1 MRRWDD
7 ASTFEGIDM
16 RTSKLAF
23 AAATLLGLGLGTSPA
38 FADETDPPKDF
49 TFSGYVQGVS
59 DYRFRGYSLSGGD
72 PAVQGTINV
81 NHSSGFYAGAWA
93 SSLDGNG
100 PVLGFYGDVELDLY
114 AGWTGSVAK
123 GLTADVGV
131 LRYVYPS
138 NDGQGP
144 ADFWEPYASLS
155 TTIGPVGAKVGA
167 NYAPS
172 QDATLNDDNIY
183 VYGELSGGIP
193 QTPISLSAHLGYT
206 DGPLGPKFL
215 AFNSNDKSGFD
226 YSAGVTWNVTDK
238 LSVSA
243 TYVGSD
249 AHSSEAAYDAGLS
262 GVVANDTVVGT
273 IKLAL

>member
-1 MRRWDD
+1 
-7 ASTFEGIDM
+7 M
-16 RTSKLAF
+16 RTSLKALV
-23 AAATLLGLGLGTSPA
+23 AAMVLGSAAGVTPA
-38 FADETDPPKDF
+38 RADEADPPKDF
-49 TFSGYVQGVS
+49 TLSGYVQGVT

-81 NHSSGFYAGAWA
+81 NHKSGFYAGAWA

-100 PVLGFYGDVELDLY
+100 PILGFYGDMELDLY
-114 AGWTGSVAK
+114 AGWTGSVTS

-144 ADFWEPYASLS
+144 ADFWEPYASVS
-155 TTIGPVGAKVGA
+155 TTVGPVSAKLGMT
-167 NYAPS
+167 YAPDQS
-172 QDATLNDDNIY
+172 ALFDKDNLY
-183 VYGELSGGIP
+183 VYTDLSAGIP
-193 QTPISLSAHLGYT
+193 DTPISVSGHLGYT
-206 DGPLGPKFL
+206 DGILAPKLL
-215 AFNSNDKSGFD
+215 ALQSLTDDSGFD

-243 TYVGSD
+243 TYYGSD
-249 AHSSEAAYDAGLS
+249 ANSSESAYDAGLS

-273 IKLAL
+273 LKLSF

>member
-1 MRRWDD
+1 
-7 ASTFEGIDM
+7 M
-16 RTSKLAF
+16 RTSMKAL
-23 AAATLLGLGLGTSPA
+23 AAAMLLGTGLAATPA

-72 PAVQGTINV
+72 AALQGTINL

-100 PVLGFYGDVELDLY
+100 PILGFYGDVELDLY
-114 AGWTGSVAK
+114 AGWTGPVTS
-123 GLTADVGV
+123 GLTADVGI

-138 NDGQGP
+138 NDGAGP

-155 TTIGPVGAKVGA
+155 TTVGPVGAKLGVA
-167 NYAPS
+167 YAPD
-172 QDATLNDDNIY
+172 QDALFDEDNLY
-183 VYGELSGGIP
+183 VYTDLSASIP
-193 QTPISLSAHLGYT
+193 NTPISLSGHLGYT
-206 DGPLGPKFL
+206 DGILGPKLL
-215 AFNSNDKSGFD
+215 ALNSLDDSGFD

-243 TYVGSD
+243 TYVGSEAD
-249 AHSSEAAYDAGLS
+249 SSETLYDAGLS
-262 GVVANDTVVGT
+262 GVVANDTVVAT
-273 IKLAL
+273 VKLAL